1 MHKPQTPI
9 ILTVTEVAW
18 MACGLIAGLGLVYY
32 FSWWAGVLNYAE
44 TIITFIVPAL
54 NNDFFAYLTP

>member
-18 MACGLIAGLGLVYY
+18 MLIGLVVMFGLVYY
-32 FSWWAGVLNYAE
+32 FSWLAGVLNYAE
-44 TIITFIVPAL
+44 TIIL
-54 NNDFFAYLTP
+54 GD